1 MKLSEDTTDG
11 IRIVKEP
18 DALSAALVV
27 LNSAVVMGQ
36 REITTS
42 FDKVQKVSDRLADTV
57 AVAGQVAAGNAADTK
72 SILENTMRI
81 ASGMVDLVSELKQSN
96 STLMSSVAGV
106 SDKTAGAIA
115 AVVSA
120 LKEKKSFRMNVKRGL
135 DLEIES
141 AEFEQI

>member
-42 FDKVQKVSDRLADTV
+42 FDKVQKISDRLADTV
-57 AVAGQVAAGNAADTK
+57 AVAGQVAAGNAADT
-72 SILENTMRI
+72 SEILANTVRI
-81 ASGMVDLVSELKQSN
+81 ASGIVDLIAELKQSN
-96 STLMSSVAGV
+96 SAMVNTMIAMSANTASAVA
-106 SDKTAGAIA
+106 AIA
-115 AVVSA
+115 DAIKA
-120 LKEKKSFRMNVKRGL
+120 KKSFRMIPKRGL

-141 AEFEQI
+141 AEFVQI